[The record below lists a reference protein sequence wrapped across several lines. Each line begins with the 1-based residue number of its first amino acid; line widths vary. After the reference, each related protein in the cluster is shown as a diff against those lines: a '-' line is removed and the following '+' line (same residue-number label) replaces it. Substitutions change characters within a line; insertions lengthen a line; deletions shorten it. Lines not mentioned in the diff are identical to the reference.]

1 MQTDFDPKI
10 PRENFSLLKVYIMIF
25 EELSKKAIELVPK
38 GILNPTLWIEQYNKI
53 YGELIVRECMSACVN
68 EGKTFEVKSAGEF
81 SGNLYSDAIK
91 KHFKL
96 GD

>member
-10 PRENFSLLKVYIMIF
+10 SRENFSLLKVYIMIF

-53 YGELIVRECMSACVN
+53 YGELIVRECANVC
-68 EGKTFEVKSAGEF
+68 ERFGE
-81 SGNLYSDAIK
+81 SGDGYTCSVEILE
-91 KHFKL
+91 HFK